1 MTNDNGRRVTSPFSS
16 ALRQFFGH
24 LSVERAL
31 STNTLAAYRR
41 DLKKYVTH
49 LENRGVNQLE
59 KITEEDV
66 ESLPESL
73 ETMAPASVAR
83 CVVAVR
89 TFHKFLYDEGILE
102 KNPAAFAHPPS
113 TPLRL
118 PKALNIEEI
127 QALLDAKSADDP
139 ISLRD
144 RALLEI
150 LYGTGARISEAVN
163 LTADDIDTESGFIR
177 YFGKGRKE
185 RIVPLGSYA
194 VTALE
199 AYIVRA
205 RPVLAAKG
213 SGTSVLFLNK
223 RGRPLS
229 RQSAWGIIQEASEI
243 AGLGKK
249 VSPHSLRHSFAT
261 HLLQGGADVRI
272 VQEMLGHSSVTT
284 TQIYTR
290 VTRDTMRE
298 VYATAHPRALHT

>member
-113 TPLRL
+113 TPQRL

-150 LYGTGARISEAVN
+150 LFGTGARISEAVN

>member
-16 ALRQFFGH
+16 ALRQFFAH

-102 KNPAAFAHPPS
+102 KNPATFAHPPS
-113 TPLRL
+113 TPQRL
-118 PKALNIEEI
+118 PKALSIEEI

>member
-113 TPLRL
+113 TPQRL
-118 PKALNIEEI
+118 PKALSIEEI

>member
-118 PKALNIEEI
+118 PKALSIEEI

>member
-102 KNPAAFAHPPS
+102 KNPATFAHPPS
-113 TPLRL
+113 TPQRL
-118 PKALNIEEI
+118 PKALSIEEI

>member
-31 STNTLAAYRR
+31 STNTLVAYRR

>member
-113 TPLRL
+113 TPQRL

>member
-102 KNPAAFAHPPS
+102 KNPATFAHPPS
-113 TPLRL
+113 TPQRL
-118 PKALNIEEI
+118 PKALSIEEI

-298 VYATAHPRALHT
+298 VYATAHPRALHM

>member
-31 STNTLAAYRR
+31 STNTLVAYRR

-113 TPLRL
+113 TPQRL